1 MKVLFTLVMAV
12 VLFASCK
19 KEVADVEVT
28 SSPASELQA
37 IALPSLTPI
46 VEHDAEPQQTDA
58 AITTQTV
65 GDPLQYAYLPQNAGQ
80 RKDVL
85 FVFIPGTFSTP
96 SQYNNVCEAAAQS
109 GYYSFGVAYSNLSPV
124 EFYEGLNPTDST
136 VEDILEEFL
145 TGNNV
150 SPRVTV
156 TRANSFE
163 NRIIKMV
170 SYLDSLY
177 PTENW
182 KRFLTADKQIRWDKV
197 SVAGHSQGSDH
208 AMYMSKARGLYRA
221 GFIGG
226 PGSFLLKNGNYP
238 SFMQVPGLT
247 PYSKLYGFNHIKD
260 PVRKWS
266 DVKVTWQVLGLPGA
280 PNSVDDKTVN
290 GSHQLTTDLNL
301 SDAHSGTIQ
310 DDVTPKDKNGN
321 PLYAPVWQYMNF
333 PK

>member
-1 MKVLFTLVMAV
+1 MKLLLTLLV
-12 VLFASCK
+12 VAFFLTGCK
-19 KEVADVEVT
+19 KELTPAADA
-28 SSPASELQA
+28 SLPASELQA
-37 IALPSLTPI
+37 GSLPAVTMI
-46 VEHDAEPQQTDA
+46 TEHDVEPQQTDA

-65 GDPLQYAYLPQNAGQ
+65 GDPLQYAYLPQNALL

-96 SQYNNVCEAAAQS
+96 GSYNDVCEAAAQS

-136 VEDILEEFL
+136 VRDILNEFL
-145 TGNNV
+145 TGNNT

-163 NRIIKMV
+163 NRIIKMI
-170 SYLDSLY
+170 SYLDSLN
-177 PTENW
+177 PAENW
-182 KRFLTADKQIRWDKV
+182 KRFLTADKQIKWSKI

-208 AMYMSKARGLYRA
+208 AMYMSKARQVYRA

-238 SFMQVPGLT
+238 SFMQEPGLT
-247 PYSKLYGFNHIKD
+247 PYSKLYGFNHLKD

-266 DVKVTWQVLGLPGA
+266 DVKVTWGILGLPGA
-280 PNSVDDKTVN
+280 PNSVDDRAVN

-310 DDVTPKDKNGN
+310 DDVTPKDQNGN